1 MALGEKQGMVIDPAD
16 LLGHLVRFDTTNPP
30 GNEMPLIMYLC
41 TILDEHGISRGVQ
54 RTGNNRGNLLAL
66 LPAAK
71 PDGRPPLVLMSHTDV
86 VGADPQQ
93 WQYPPFGGEVHEGYI
108 HGRGTVDTKGLTAM
122 ELAAFLALADEPARA
137 RDIYFLATCDE
148 EQGSALGMQY
158 VLTHP
163 FVIDGKQIGAETI
176 FSRSDV
182 ISEGGGFPIKVGKTV
197 FYLCETGQ
205 KSCGSVRFT
214 LEGPDS
220 ANPFLPSPDV
230 IVRSMCLVR
239 ELAAFRM
246 DSQVPDG
253 VKRFEQA
260 LKAAAGGKPDW
271 EKRLT
276 PGVKSILDATRR
288 STLVPTLLQGR
299 NTARAEVLC
308 DVRLLPG
315 FDPAQLT
322 RHLDDFARRWRCA
335 YKVERLSTGYESPAG
350 RFAQVLERATLDCL
364 GDEAK
369 NTRLL
374 PFISMGSS
382 DGHFLAP
389 LHANVYGYS
398 PVLSR
403 DMTFDTAVRMVHGVD
418 ERIHAESLSFGA
430 NVLKEALLQAACAQA
445 G

>member
-1 MALGEKQGMVIDPAD
+1 MGAKQEMVIDPAD

-30 GNEMPLIMYLC
+30 GNEMALIMYLC
-41 TILDEHGISRGVQ
+41 AILDERGVSYCVQ
-54 RTGNNRGNLLAL
+54 HSDDNRGNLLAL
-66 LPAAK
+66 LPAA
-71 PDGRPPLVLMSHTDV
+71 RPAGLPPIVLLSHTDV
-86 VGADPQQ
+86 VGADPAQ

-108 HGRGTVDTKGLTAM
+108 HGRGTVDTKQLTAM
-122 ELAAFLALADEPARA
+122 ELAAFLALADEPART

-158 VLTHP
+158 VLSHP
-163 FVIDGKQIGAETI
+163 FVIDGKTI
-176 FSRSDV
+176 DAKTLFSGSDV
-182 ISEGGGFPIKVGKTV
+182 ISEGGGFPVKVAGTV

-214 LEGPDS
+214 IEGPDS

-230 IVRSMCLVR
+230 IVRAMCLVR
-239 ELAAFRM
+239 ELAAYRM
-246 DSQVPDG
+246 DSRIPGG
-253 VKRFEQA
+253 VRQFEQA
-260 LKAAAGGKPDW
+260 LKEAAGNRADW

-276 PGVKSILDATRR
+276 PGVKSILDATRC
-288 STLVPTLLQGR
+288 STLVPTLLQGS

-322 RHLDDFARRWRCA
+322 GHLDAFARKWRCT
-335 YKVERLSTGYESPAG
+335 YKVEKLSTGYESAAG
-350 RFAQVLERATLDCL
+350 RFADILERATLLCL

-389 LHANVYGYS
+389 LQANVYGYS

-418 ERIHAESLSFGA
+418 ERIHADSVSFGA
-430 NVLKEALLQAACAQA
+430 NVLKEALLQAASAQM